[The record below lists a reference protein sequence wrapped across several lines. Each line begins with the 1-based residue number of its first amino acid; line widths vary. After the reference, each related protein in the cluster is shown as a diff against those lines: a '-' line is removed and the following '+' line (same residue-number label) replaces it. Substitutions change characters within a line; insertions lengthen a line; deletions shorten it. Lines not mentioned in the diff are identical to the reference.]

1 MTKERTFTKEEVLQ
15 MIDEAMRCVKGG
27 DDYPAFGT
35 DQDKEYQLYGA
46 GISFVRGW
54 METGMNYKIT
64 GEFVLP
70 SRRRQKG
77 ERDELH
83 RTRKKNPDSN
93 VQKGIR

>member
-1 MTKERTFTKEEVLQ
+1 MKMTKERTFTKEEVLQ

-27 DDYPAFGT
+27 DDCPAFGT

-70 SRRRQKG
+70 SRRR
-77 ERDELH
+77 
-83 RTRKKNPDSN
+83 
-93 VQKGIR
+93 